1 MIRMGQS
8 MQILVKNKEAIGI
21 GRKRKDWEET
31 VKNWGETRETIEN
44 GKELGEKTGKRE
56 RQQKTIKPLERTG
69 GNLMKQSKQEQLDKY
84 EKKLKLLGKPIVY
97 QMECYNDEVLL
108 YSINLQELIEETI
121 EQNTSERDTLYIK
134 IPSLVD
140 KMDQEIVFNNQR
152 YLESDY
158 RITKVVIEGN
168 GKQLKGQLKGLFN
181 HYSVLWQN
189 ILQLKFINFDA
200 TAISDLGWMLIG
212 LTQLEE
218 IDLSGLKINR
228 VDNMQHI
235 LSKYCLI
242 TRLDIMKQLA
252 QIDWS
257 KQSNLDE
264 LCLNDQEMREFDISS
279 LGHNKDNKI
288 ESLCK
293 SFYNCQ
299 RLRKILNFTPD
310 ILSNQVILE
319 KTFSDSDI
327 DYIPEALTYK
337 HNKNLRPRQTH
348 SLMLRTRIEVLDDN
362 NAINI
367 GQSDCNAMQMF
378 SSTPLKQVSLDG
390 NVQKWL
396 LHSKQ
401 LKVKLI
407 SQSCK
412 HLERVVIKNIKV
424 HGEIDAMG
432 AFNGITAD
440 EVIIENIHIKSDLHA
455 TALFKCQDIKRLVIR
470 NIRIDGNAYIDSIIE
485 DAVINQVELENIM
498 VNKSTVYLNLE
509 SPQEI
514 GELSIKNLSLNHLNA
529 QETNLENIKQF
540 KTLNNIQIHGR
551 TLDTRALTKPTIDNN

>member
-1 MIRMGQS
+1 
-8 MQILVKNKEAIGI
+8 
-21 GRKRKDWEET
+21 
-31 VKNWGETRETIEN
+31 
-44 GKELGEKTGKRE
+44 
-56 RQQKTIKPLERTG
+56 
-69 GNLMKQSKQEQLDKY
+69 
-84 EKKLKLLGKPIVY
+84 
-97 QMECYNDEVLL
+97 MECYNDEVLL

-140 KMDQEIVFNNQR
+140 KMDQEILFNNQR

-189 ILQLKFINFDA
+189 IHQLKFINFDA

-252 QIDWS
+252 QVDWS

-264 LCLNDQEMREFDISS
+264 LCLNDQELREFDISS

-348 SLMLRTRIEVLDDN
+348 GLMLRTRIEVLDDN

-401 LKVKLI
+401 LRVKLI
-407 SQSCK
+407 FQSCK

-424 HGEIDAMG
+424 NGEMDAMG
-432 AFNGITAD
+432 AFNGIRAD

-455 TALFKCQDIKRLVIR
+455 TALFKCQEIKRLVIR

-485 DAVINQVELENIM
+485 DAVINQVELENIV
-498 VNKSTVYLNLE
+498 VNKSVVYLNLE

-540 KTLNNIQIHGR
+540 KTLDNIQIHGR
-551 TLDTRALTKPTIDNN
+551 TLDTRALTKPTPDNS